1 MFAQTREEVRAHFLA
16 VWQKMATKSPL
27 EPIEALLADVIERHP
42 EYHAL
47 LNRPD
52 EVLNAD
58 FSADASGVN
67 PFLHMSLH
75 VAIREQLQTDRPT
88 GVVSTY
94 RALAE
99 QGRLEPHAIEHR
111 MMECLSASLVEAQRK
126 AVAPDEAA
134 YLDCLR
140 RAQ

>member
-16 VWQKMATKSPL
+16 VWQKMARKSPL
-27 EPIEALLADVIERHP
+27 EPIEALLADVIEHHP

-52 EVLNAD
+52 EVMDPD
-58 FSADASGVN
+58 FLTDATGVN

-75 VAIREQLQTDRPT
+75 IAIREQLQTDRPP
-88 GVVSTY
+88 GVVGTY
-94 RALAE
+94 RALID
-99 QGRLEPHAIEHR
+99 QRTLDPHAIEHR
-111 MMECLSASLVEAQRK
+111 MMECLSASLAEAQRK
-126 AVAPDEAA
+126 ATAPDEAA

-140 RAQ
+140 RVR